1 MSKELEKE
9 LINDVMNSDELQVE
23 PNDIVK
29 ILYDIY
35 NVPSGICKQ
44 IKDMVQRLESIDN
57 VNPSGALK
65 YVNGKIADLE
75 DDLQHYTMVDKNKIK
90 EFFIREDL
98 KEFTN
103 IQQVLLKMQKLEEM
117 TIELCEYCGMDNL
130 YPYDNLEE
138 IEITFKDT
146 FDNYQRQRIES
157 LGRLNKQEKENAEYE
172 EVLKL
177 VFDKKVD
184 IYHLS
189 KSKTVE
195 DYNSIWD
202 SSTYCL
208 TEEEFDLLKRW
219 QNGKRI

>member
-44 IKDMVQRLESIDN
+44 IKDMVQRLESIDS
-57 VNPSGALK
+57 VNPSAALK